1 LGLCSL
7 TSLEAVL
14 GRRMS
19 SLTLFNLLVII
30 LIPPS
35 LTRNTPTLYGFQSMA
50 RAVTHSIDCQ
60 KDKKLLGADWGTRK
74 SYHSSAG
81 DKGEVMKAAKIG
93 VSVIGSIILVAGVA
107 CSSNQQAPD
116 ISSDLRKALDQAG
129 YTQVSASQD
138 RDKGVVT
145 LTGNV
150 ASDDD
155 KSKAESIAKS
165 VAGTEVVSDQIG
177 VRPPGD
183 ESTAKKVDSALD
195 SGIEDNLKAA
205 LVQQKFAK
213 DVNYDVKNGVVT
225 LKGDV
230 HSQGQRASAEKLAK
244 NVPNVKQVVNELD
257 VKRQPATSTN

>member
-1 LGLCSL
+1 
-7 TSLEAVL
+7 
-14 GRRMS
+14 
-19 SLTLFNLLVII
+19 
-30 LIPPS
+30 
-35 LTRNTPTLYGFQSMA
+35 
-50 RAVTHSIDCQ
+50 
-60 KDKKLLGADWGTRK
+60 
-74 SYHSSAG
+74 
-81 DKGEVMKAAKIG
+81 MKAAKIG
-93 VSVIGSIILVAGVA
+93 VSFIGAIVLVAGVA

-155 KSKAESIAKS
+155 KNKAESIAKS

-195 SGIEDNLKAA
+195 SGIEDNLKAT
-205 LVQQKFAK
+205 LVQHKFAK

>member
-19 SLTLFNLLVII
+19 SLSLFNLLVII

-129 YTQVSASQD
+129 YTQVSASQRQCRERRRQKQSGINRQIRCRHGSCVRSD
-138 RDKGVVT
+138 R
-145 LTGNV
+145 
-150 ASDDD
+150 
-155 KSKAESIAKS
+155 
-165 VAGTEVVSDQIG
+165 
-177 VRPPGD
+177 RPPARRRKYREEGRFR
-183 ESTAKKVDSALD
+183 S
-195 SGIEDNLKAA
+195 
-205 LVQQKFAK
+205 
-213 DVNYDVKNGVVT
+213 
-225 LKGDV
+225 
-230 HSQGQRASAEKLAK
+230 
-244 NVPNVKQVVNELD
+244 
-257 VKRQPATSTN
+257 

>member
-1 LGLCSL
+1 
-7 TSLEAVL
+7 
-14 GRRMS
+14 MS
-19 SLTLFNLLVII
+19 SLSLFNLLVII

-81 DKGEVMKAAKIG
+81 DKGEV
-93 VSVIGSIILVAGVA
+93 
-107 CSSNQQAPD
+107 
-116 ISSDLRKALDQAG
+116 RKALDQAG